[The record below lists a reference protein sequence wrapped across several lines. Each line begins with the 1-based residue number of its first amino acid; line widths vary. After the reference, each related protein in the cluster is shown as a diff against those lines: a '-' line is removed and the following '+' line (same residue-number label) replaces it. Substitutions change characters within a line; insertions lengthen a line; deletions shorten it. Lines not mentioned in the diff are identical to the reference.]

1 MLATVLGS
9 WGRSVNQINISFR
22 MEFPCTWEP
31 GDERKIQQIRK
42 LQGVLESD
50 VSGGNEN
57 VEQVQGIRSVRRA
70 VGKEG

>member
-50 VSGGNEN
+50 VSGEMKTSSRFKGSG
-57 VEQVQGIRSVRRA
+57 V
-70 VGKEG
+70 